1 MKRFLKVCICLLM
14 VVGVV
19 GCGGSDST
27 EKQEAVVK
35 HFFEYFKEAAMD
47 KLTTIC
53 TKDNQDLKD
62 ITSMISGLDA
72 YRDPKKFGQVF
83 VDETD
88 SFMKEVFSTLFV
100 SYEIKKAEK
109 KDDNYTITVDATM
122 KDYKGFNFSTSEMST
137 IAEKY
142 QKEHLSELQEL
153 YKSKGQQ
160 AMIEKIYA
168 DIAPQLYASMKEQIK
183 TIKESKEK
191 MLFTVV
197 ADGDNWLISKI
208 QVYQ

>member
-1 MKRFLKVCICLLM
+1 
-14 VVGVV
+14 
-19 GCGGSDST
+19 
-27 EKQEAVVK
+27 
-35 HFFEYFKEAAMD
+35 
-47 KLTTIC
+47 
-53 TKDNQDLKD
+53 
-62 ITSMISGLDA
+62 
-72 YRDPKKFGQVF
+72 
-83 VDETD
+83 
-88 SFMKEVFSTLFV
+88 
-100 SYEIKKAEK
+100 
-109 KDDNYTITVDATM
+109 M